1 MGDMWV
7 VLVLMGVAIS
17 MILAGVNET
26 FQNQTEIQTQKTIQ
40 LTRGNQPYANLI
52 LEVADTPET
61 LEKGLMFRTHL
72 PPNTGMLFQ
81 FFSEAPRSFWMRNTL
96 ISLDMLFLKEDG
108 RIITIH
114 QNTQT
119 QSDQNYPSTEP
130 AKYGIELPAGTVKN
144 LGIRLGDRAFG
155 L

>member
-1 MGDMWV
+1 MRDMWGFI
-7 VLVLMGVAIS
+7 VLMGIAIG
-17 MILAGVNET
+17 MIVTGRRIET
-26 FQNQTEIQTQKTIQ
+26 FQNQKAIQ
-40 LTRGNQPYANLI
+40 LARGNQQYANLI
-52 LEVADTPET
+52 LEVADTPQS

-81 FFSEAPRSFWMRNTL
+81 FPSEGPRSFWMRNTL

-108 RIITIH
+108 SIITIH

-119 QSDQNYPSTEP
+119 QSDQGYPSTEP
-130 AKYGIELPAGTVKN
+130 AKYGIELPAGTVKT